1 MQTLASIM
9 TPRPA
14 SIVAGDSILHAA
26 QLMDELNVGSL
37 PVCEGDRLIGIV
49 TDRDI
54 IVRAVA
60 QNLPAEQTQVSAA
73 MSGGVQWCYDDDS
86 IDEARDKMETM
97 QVRRIPVVNRE
108 QHLVG
113 IISLG
118 DLAVRTGDSESTLEQ
133 ISEPSQPD
141 R

>member
-9 TPRPA
+9 TPHPA
-14 SIVAGDSILHAA
+14 SIVPNETILRAA

-37 PVCEGDRLIGIV
+37 PVCEGERLIGIV

-60 QNLPAEQTQVSAA
+60 QNLPAEQTSVADA
-73 MSGGVQWCYDDDS
+73 MSEGVQWCYDDDS
-86 IDEARDKMETM
+86 IDDAREKMEAM
-97 QVRRIPVVNRE
+97 QVRRIPVVDHE

-113 IISLG
+113 IVSLG
-118 DLAVRTGDSESTLEQ
+118 DLAVKTGDSESTLEQ
-133 ISEPSQPD
+133 ISDPAEPD

>member
-9 TPRPA
+9 TPSPT
-14 SIVAGDSILHAA
+14 SIVAGDTILRAA

-37 PVCEGDRLIGIV
+37 PVCDGERLVGIV

-60 QNLPAEQTQVSAA
+60 QNLPPEQTCVSDA

-86 IDEARDKMETM
+86 IDDARDKMETM
-97 QVRRIPVVNRE
+97 QVRRIPVVDHE

-113 IISLG
+113 IVSLG
-118 DLAVRTGDSESTLEQ
+118 DLAVKTGDSESTLEQ
-133 ISEPSQPD
+133 ISEPSEPD